1 MQEVPEYYGKYNVEG
16 IIGRGARGVVYRGR
30 DPELSRVVAIKT
42 LSQVARTH
50 QGVIAFEKEAKLLAS
65 MRHPHIV
72 TLFEASLSNDE
83 PFLVMDYIDGFSI
96 EDMLRMNQ
104 TLPPDQVVVLL
115 AQISDALDYA
125 NESGLLHR
133 DIKPANILLDRLGK
147 GYLVDFGLAVLTTSE
162 EMVSGEGS
170 PGYMSPEAIMREPMD
185 RRSDIFSFAVV
196 AYELLTGQLPF
207 TGNDNESLCRNIVT
221 AEPRSA
227 SSLNATLPTA
237 VDYVF
242 LQALQKDR
250 THRYSSATKFVLALE
265 KALEAAGSGIKLG
278 RSDASAESFED
289 VVSNKKRRET
299 GAYKSDAA
307 TLAEKMQQRAA
318 SEKTVFVKQTARS
331 SVSINHLQL
340 VKSNQDFTTK
350 LAIRAVLG
358 IVGGIAL
365 LLTLFFAVAS
375 AVSTDSFLRRGA
387 LGAFYD
393 GMRKT
398 VVGVDPQTTPPEKLS
413 SEEIIGI
420 LRHPDRFQEAHV
432 LRLLTE
438 LSQRNRGDAFRGFAF
453 SMVNPSYIVK
463 LKTLKILE
471 QFKDEESLGIVQ
483 VAFDDG
489 DVMIRLQAVK
499 AALAIHS
506 PASQQLL
513 QAVALRDVVPEVR
526 QSATAALVR
535 WNEGSGGP
543 AIE

>member
-1 MQEVPEYYGKYNVEG
+1 MHEVPEYYGKYLVEG
-16 IIGRGARGVVYRGR
+16 IIGRGARGVVYRAR

-42 LSQVARTH
+42 LSQVARTDE
-50 QGVIAFEKEAKLLAS
+50 GIAAFEKEAKLLAS

-72 TLFEASLSNDE
+72 TLFEASLSTDE

-115 AQISDALDYA
+115 AQVSDALDYA
-125 NESGLLHR
+125 NEAGLLHR

-147 GYLVDFGLAVLTTSE
+147 AYLVDFGLAVFTTSE
-162 EMVSGEGS
+162 EVASGEGS
-170 PGYMSPEAIMREPMD
+170 PGYMSPEAITREPMD
-185 RRSDIFSFAVV
+185 RRSDVFSFAVV

-207 TGNDNESLCRNIVT
+207 TGNDNESLCRNIVS

-227 SSLNATLPTA
+227 SSLNSTLPAA

-250 THRYSSATKFVLALE
+250 THRFSSASKFVLALE
-265 KALEAAGSGIKLG
+265 KALEASGSGIRLG
-278 RSDASAESFED
+278 RSEVSPESLYT
-289 VVSNKKRRET
+289 VVGNKKRKET
-299 GAYKSDAA
+299 GAYKSEAA

-318 SEKTVFVKQTARS
+318 SEKTVFERQSARA
-331 SVSINHLQL
+331 SVSINHLQV

-350 LAIRAVLG
+350 LAMRAVCG
-358 IVGGIAL
+358 IVGGFIL
-365 LLTLFFAVAS
+365 LLTLFFTVAS
-375 AVSTDSFLRRGA
+375 SVSTDSFLRRGA
-387 LGAFYD
+387 LGSFYD
-393 GMRKT
+393 DMRRSI
-398 VVGVDPQTTPPEKLS
+398 VGIDPQTTPPEKLS

-420 LRHPDRFQEAHV
+420 LRNPQRFQEAHV
-432 LRLLTE
+432 LRLLNE
-438 LSQRNRGDAFRGFAF
+438 LSQRNRSEAFRGFAF

-463 LKTLKILE
+463 LKTLKIVE
-471 QFKDEESLGIVQ
+471 QFKDEESLGIVKT
-483 VAFDDG
+483 AFDDG

-506 PASQQLL
+506 LASQQLL
-513 QAVALRDVVPEVR
+513 QVVALRDVVPEVR

-535 WNEGSGGP
+535 WNEVM
-543 AIE
+543 E